1 VCSGHRRP
9 IRHACENRVVAGTLY
24 LGTSG
29 FAYPEWKG
37 SFYPDDAKDSDFL
50 HHYAARF
57 PSVEINYTF
66 RRFPAEKTMRRW
78 ADQAPEGF
86 RFALKA
92 NQRIT
97 HTRRLRGADQD
108 VGDFLDRA
116 RLLGNRLG
124 PILFQCP
131 PSLHFDR
138 DLIRSFL
145 AYLPPLAPY
154 AMEFRHESWNEAKP
168 ILRDNGVAWCVS
180 ETDERSADD
189 VPMEPFVYLRLRKE
203 EYGDEDLKR
212 WSEIVESA
220 RAGGRDVFAF
230 FKHEEGTAAP
240 QHARRLA
247 ELLGG

>member
-1 VCSGHRRP
+1 M
-9 IRHACENRVVAGTLY
+9 AGTLY

-37 SFYPDDAKDSDFL
+37 SFYPDDAKSSDFL
-50 HHYAARF
+50 PHYAARF

-97 HTRRLRGADQD
+97 HTRRLRDADQD

-145 AYLPPLAPY
+145 AYLPPVAPY
-154 AMEFRHESWNEAKP
+154 AMEFRHESWTEAKP

-189 VPMEPFVYLRLRKE
+189 VPTEPFVYLRLRKE

-212 WSEIVESA
+212 WSDIVESA
-220 RAGGRDVFAF
+220 RVGGRDVFAF

-247 ELLGG
+247 ELLSG